1 MLGDSGLKVKL
12 IKTLC
17 TLVDAGTSGDVT
29 ENKVSLSLSHLR
41 IQINALVLEFRLTR
55 RRGCNLCLRVKFVLY
70 QKLIII

>member
-41 IQINALVLEFRLTR
+41 IQINALSS
-55 RRGCNLCLRVKFVLY
+55 
-70 QKLIII
+70 